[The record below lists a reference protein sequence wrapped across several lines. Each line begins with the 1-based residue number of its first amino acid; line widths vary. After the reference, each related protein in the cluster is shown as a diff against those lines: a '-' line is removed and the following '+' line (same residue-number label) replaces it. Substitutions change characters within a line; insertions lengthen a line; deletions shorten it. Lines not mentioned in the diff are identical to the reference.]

1 MFLKKSS
8 NIISIS
14 LFLYISLLIGFYYGE
29 NSSGGAY
36 QDFIARAEI
45 IKNFKNN
52 FLNTFLNYDNFPDRH
67 SPVIYILFSLLNNLG
82 LDISAIRFL
91 HLNLLPL
98 LIFLS
103 YKCLILNFPNNDRNI
118 IFLICCV
125 FFLSPSLRSISIW
138 PDSRLLGLIFFLC
151 SVYNFLKFKKNLKF
165 SYCILSNFFLVFS
178 AYLSPNFSLFFLFF
192 LVYYFR
198 IFRFSKKLAIIF
210 VLNTFLSIPMLY
222 YIFIL
227 KVNFLTITA
236 VPEIDLITRIN
247 PFNKV
252 LIVSSLI
259 FFYLTPLI
267 LNNLSKNEI
276 VINFKISYFFY
287 SIVIFICSI
296 YYFNYLPE
304 YTGGGIFFRL
314 SFFLFDNKYF
324 FFVISFISILSIFIT
339 LKLNFNN
346 IILFL
351 VLILSNPQLT
361 IYHKYYDPLLLILFF
376 LFFEFNF
383 SKDRI
388 FKKKI
393 LYNIYIFYSFLLC
406 INFGRY
412 FFNY

>member
-1 MFLKKSS
+1 
-8 NIISIS
+8 
-14 LFLYISLLIGFYYGE
+14 
-29 NSSGGAY
+29 
-36 QDFIARAEI
+36 
-45 IKNFKNN
+45 
-52 FLNTFLNYDNFPDRH
+52 
-67 SPVIYILFSLLNNLG
+67 
-82 LDISAIRFL
+82 
-91 HLNLLPL
+91 
-98 LIFLS
+98 
-103 YKCLILNFPNNDRNI
+103 
-118 IFLICCV
+118 
-125 FFLSPSLRSISIW
+125 
-138 PDSRLLGLIFFLC
+138 
-151 SVYNFLKFKKNLKF
+151 
-165 SYCILSNFFLVFS
+165 
-178 AYLSPNFSLFFLFF
+178 
-192 LVYYFR
+192 
-198 IFRFSKKLAIIF
+198 
-210 VLNTFLSIPMLY
+210 MLY

-314 SFFLFDNKYF
+314 SFFLFDNIYF